1 MDPAA
6 RRRYFSTDTNREPT
20 VRIPLT
26 LSLTKTA
33 TFAGVHFGVAFGVAY
48 LLTGSVSI
56 ASAIALIEPLANTVA
71 YFFHE
76 RAWSR
81 IGWTSPVVRTASRS
95 K

>member
-1 MDPAA
+1 M
-6 RRRYFSTDTNREPT
+6 
-20 VRIPLT
+20 RIPMS
-26 LSLTKTA
+26 LSLTKTV
-33 TFAGVHFGVAFGVAY
+33 TFAAVHFSVAFGVAY

-56 ASAIALIEPLANTVA
+56 AGAIALVEPVANTVA

-81 IGWTSPVVRTASRS
+81 IGSGVPAVSIASRS

>member
-1 MDPAA
+1 M
-6 RRRYFSTDTNREPT
+6 
-20 VRIPLT
+20 RIPLS

-33 TFAGVHFGVAFGVAY
+33 TFAAVHFSVAFSIAY
-48 LLTGSVSI
+48 LLTGSTSI
-56 ASAIALIEPLANTVA
+56 AGAIALVEPLANTVA

-81 IGWTSPVVRTASRS
+81 IGSGVPAVSIASRS